1 VRFLDLVLG
10 LIALL
15 GVVVIAAVLAGGRP
29 YLAAVGMLLLA
40 VGTLAFWLRR
50 AQALRKNRHSS
61 DALAGH
67 GAPPN

>member
-29 YLAAVGMLLLA
+29 YLAAVGILLLA
-40 VGTLAFWLRR
+40 GGTLAFWLRR
-50 AQALRKNRHSS
+50 ARASRKNQQSS
-61 DALAGH
+61 DTPAGL